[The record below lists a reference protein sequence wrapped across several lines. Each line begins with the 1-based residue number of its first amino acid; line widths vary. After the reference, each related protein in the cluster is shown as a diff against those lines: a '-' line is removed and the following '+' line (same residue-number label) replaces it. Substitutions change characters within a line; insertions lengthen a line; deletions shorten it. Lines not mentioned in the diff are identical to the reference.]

1 MKGHIIRLDRYT
13 EFGKT
18 DTVMLTLAINATE
31 ARRILENIGEIAW
44 QTRSVQ
50 DLVVALQAIEFG
62 PVAIAEYND
71 KQGD

>member
-1 MKGHIIRLDRYT
+1 MKGHIIRLDQYT